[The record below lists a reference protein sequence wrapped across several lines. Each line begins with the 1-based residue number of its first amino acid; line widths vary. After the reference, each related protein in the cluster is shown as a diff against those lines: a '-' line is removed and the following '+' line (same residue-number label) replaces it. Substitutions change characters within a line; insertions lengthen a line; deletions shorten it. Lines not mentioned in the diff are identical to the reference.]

1 MGIPKG
7 AAAMERVSALTN
19 IRNKIR
25 VEFDSGKTYLLKKT
39 DLLDYPLQV
48 NDEVDEKAFHQFVLL
63 HQYPDALNTAVAML
77 ARRACSRK
85 EIADK
90 LSSRGCCEEVTAL
103 VLFKLE
109 KEKLLN
115 DRDFSD
121 QWTRYRAGGNYG
133 PSRIYREL
141 RMKGVDEETA
151 REAVSSIDDEDQAQ
165 KAYALAIKGFRKSK
179 PGEDPRKVRQRILRS
194 LISHGFDWDTA
205 REACDKAFEE

>member
-1 MGIPKG
+1 
-7 AAAMERVSALTN
+7 MERVSALKTVG
-19 IRNKIR
+19 NKVR
-25 VEFDSGKTYLLKKT
+25 VEFDSGRVYTLKKA
-39 DLLDYPLQV
+39 DLLEFPLQE
-48 NDEVDEKAFHQFVLL
+48 NAEVDEKAFHQFVLL

-90 LSSRGCCEEVTAL
+90 LNLRGCCEEVTAL

-115 DRDFSD
+115 DQDFSE

-133 PSRIYREL
+133 PAKIYREL

-151 REAVSSIDDEDQAQ
+151 RDAVSAIDEGDQSQ
-165 KAYALAIKGFRKSK
+165 KALDLAMKGFRKMK
-179 PGEDPRKVRQRILRS
+179 PGEDPRKARQRVLRS
-194 LISHGFDWDTA
+194 LVSRGFDWDTA
-205 REACDKAFEE
+205 REACDRAFSSED